1 MIKLEN
7 VNKSYNIKNKKYEV
21 LKNVNVIFKNK
32 EFVSI
37 LGPSGSGKTTLLNI
51 IGGLD
56 KDYEG
61 TVYFNNKNISLK
73 KEKFYDYYRNHKI
86 GFVFQDYN
94 LINNYSVYQNV
105 ELPLI
110 INSKGKRKKQ
120 VYEAL
125 SLVDI
130 LKYKDKK
137 VNELSG
143 GEKQR
148 VAIAR
153 AIVNKPD
160 VLLLDEPTGAL
171 DSKTS
176 IIIMKLIKELSKDML
191 VIMVTHNEFL
201 AKEYSDRILTISDGL
216 VKGVSTYKE
225 EVFEEVSYK
234 KMGISF
240 FNSFKLSFRNLKLK
254 LFRNILT
261 VLAFMISIMGISFVF
276 AMTTGFN
283 KQVSLLEEDS
293 LGNYPLTITENREV
307 LEDSSYERDMIYSYS
322 GYQNNSLKSDVVQ
335 YVKDID
341 SSYIAGI
348 TYNYDYA
355 FKAISKTSKGF
366 KYSDN
371 LPFIAI
377 PNDNIFI
384 KENYELID
392 GKYPKDD
399 SEVLL
404 KVNSNN
410 RLSTEVLTFLG
421 FKNEVS
427 LDKLV
432 GKEFKLVYN
441 NDLYYESNGSFF
453 VNNIDKDLY
462 NKNANIKLK
471 IVGIIKPKSKMDFNT
486 VINEEAGA
494 IYFKNSLVEKIL
506 EKNNKSLIV
515 KKQKEV
521 NKSVLSG
528 EVLEKKEKEILLNY
542 LGSKE
547 NPYLIYIYPDGYKN
561 KEKILNYLD
570 SSKKDINYID
580 MATDVLNTTFDL
592 VFGVTSVLLI
602 LSGVSLIITLI
613 LITIITYTSSV
624 ERRKEIGILR
634 SMGARRKDIKRL
646 FIMENISISL
656 IASLFSLLLVKLLSN
671 PLNKTI
677 TDITGLNDLLVL
689 SFDKVILI
697 IIISVLV
704 ALLGSIIP
712 ALKASKTDPVL
723 SLREL

>member
-1 MIKLEN
+1 
-7 VNKSYNIKNKKYEV
+7 
-21 LKNVNVIFKNK
+21 
-32 EFVSI
+32 
-37 LGPSGSGKTTLLNI
+37 
-51 IGGLD
+51 
-56 KDYEG
+56 
-61 TVYFNNKNISLK
+61 
-73 KEKFYDYYRNHKI
+73 
-86 GFVFQDYN
+86 
-94 LINNYSVYQNV
+94 
-105 ELPLI
+105 
-110 INSKGKRKKQ
+110 
-120 VYEAL
+120 
-125 SLVDI
+125 
-130 LKYKDKK
+130 
-137 VNELSG
+137 
-143 GEKQR
+143 
-148 VAIAR
+148 
-153 AIVNKPD
+153 
-160 VLLLDEPTGAL
+160 
-171 DSKTS
+171 
-176 IIIMKLIKELSKDML
+176 
-191 VIMVTHNEFL
+191 
-201 AKEYSDRILTISDGL
+201 
-216 VKGVSTYKE
+216 
-225 EVFEEVSYK
+225 
-234 KMGISF
+234 
-240 FNSFKLSFRNLKLK
+240 
-254 LFRNILT
+254 
-261 VLAFMISIMGISFVF
+261 
-276 AMTTGFN
+276 
-283 KQVSLLEEDS
+283 
-293 LGNYPLTITENREV
+293 
-307 LEDSSYERDMIYSYS
+307 
-322 GYQNNSLKSDVVQ
+322 
-335 YVKDID
+335 
-341 SSYIAGI
+341 
-348 TYNYDYA
+348 
-355 FKAISKTSKGF
+355 
-366 KYSDN
+366 
-371 LPFIAI
+371 
-377 PNDNIFI
+377 
-384 KENYELID
+384 
-392 GKYPKDD
+392 
-399 SEVLL
+399 
-404 KVNSNN
+404 
-410 RLSTEVLTFLG
+410 
-421 FKNEVS
+421 
-427 LDKLV
+427 
-432 GKEFKLVYN
+432 
-441 NDLYYESNGSFF
+441 
-453 VNNIDKDLY
+453 
-462 NKNANIKLK
+462 
-471 IVGIIKPKSKMDFNT
+471 MDFNT

-613 LITIITYTSSV
+613 LITIITYTYSV